1 MCVNPYEF
9 HIDQKYPARD
19 GKSTLLG
26 DVAGSFAPRK
36 HLLNPISADRRRR
49 DFKNVNRSWSGFL
62 PQNEIVRLQW
72 AALEFQNAELLLQQ
86 VEHLKKL
93 AGSEGTMS
101 EEETVNLK
109 VLRAL
114 DAYLRKPK

>member
-1 MCVNPYEF
+1 M
-9 HIDQKYPARD
+9 
-19 GKSTLLG
+19 
-26 DVAGSFAPRK
+26 
-36 HLLNPISADRRRR
+36 
-49 DFKNVNRSWSGFL
+49 

-86 VEHLKKL
+86 VKHLKRL
-93 AGSEGTMS
+93 AGGEGILS

-114 DAYLRKPK
+114 DAYLRKLK